1 MKTVQG
7 MKTLQEYLDLPYHVS
22 VVRSENERGKRPW
35 SASVEELPAC
45 TAAGSSPEEAVHR
58 LREAMEK
65 WIAAAI
71 ERNEDIPEPRS
82 DSTHSGRLLVRMPKT
97 LHGRLTRAAEQEGVS
112 LNQFINGALASAVGW
127 RGLEPAARNSRPP
140 DATDEAREDGPDG
153 FRAWLRENLLA
164 VALVANFVVVAVAGV
179 IAIGLFVAAWRL
191 DSDDEPTRTPVTN
204 TSEQQPAGSG

>member
-1 MKTVQG
+1 

-22 VVRSENERGKRPW
+22 LVRSENEGGKRPW
-35 SASVEELPAC
+35 AATVEELPAC

-71 ERNEDIPEPRS
+71 ARNEEIPEPRS

-127 RGLEPAARNSRPP
+127 RGLQPPARNSRPKDWP
-140 DATDEAREDGPDG
+140 GNVAEETDGG
-153 FRAWLRENLLA
+153 FRPWLRENLLA
-164 VALVANFVVVAVAGV
+164 VALVANFVVVAVAGI

-191 DSDDEPTRTPVTN
+191 DSDDEPTRTPVTT
-204 TSEQQPAGSG
+204 TSDQQSGSGAG

>member
-1 MKTVQG
+1 MTTLQG

-22 VVRSENERGKRPW
+22 VVRSENDGGKRPW

-45 TAAGSSPEEAVHR
+45 TAAGSTPEEAVHR

-97 LHGRLTRAAEQEGVS
+97 LHGRLTRAAEREGVS

-127 RGLEPAARNSRPP
+127 RDLEPAARNSRPQDRP
-140 DATDEAREDGPDG
+140 GDAPAARPEG
-153 FRAWLRENLLA
+153 FRPWLRENLLA

-179 IAIGLFVAAWRL
+179 IAIVLFVAAWRL

-204 TSEQQPAGSG
+204 TSEQQPAG